1 MQERGKNTKGMRNIP
16 GAQTTMKFEIC
27 YVFLT
32 KQMTE
37 RHYLTNKTQDGKW
50 IQKKP
55 CMFPQEDKKGK
66 LINQSARKM
75 IKS

>member
-37 RHYLTNKTQDGKW
+37 RHYLTNKTQDGK
-50 IQKKP
+50 
-55 CMFPQEDKKGK
+55 
-66 LINQSARKM
+66 
-75 IKS
+75 